1 MVAFLAGAGRSTVL
15 KHLLIASIFS
25 AAAETSGCESSESR
39 DSALV
44 NKQQT
49 HYGNVQP
56 IPWFDWS
63 QDRDNLIQIYKQKN
77 ESRPTHAVVRSAG
90 TGEILWDC
98 PSIGFPIPAD
108 TQLTNPLQRDYTS
121 SGAVA
126 IEQAEPNGL
135 YTSKNTDGTYVLCV
149 DGAGAVSPQ
158 YTESKVEVF
167 TRPIKIEEGK
177 VVFLDQKP
185 SMTIT
190 PKK

>member
-1 MVAFLAGAGRSTVL
+1 MI
-15 KHLLIASIFS
+15 KHLLFASML
-25 AAAETSGCESSESR
+25 AAAADTSGCESSESR
-39 DSALV
+39 DSAIV

-77 ESRPTHAVVRSAG
+77 ESRPTHAVVRSGG

-108 TQLTNPLQRDYTS
+108 TQLTNPVQVEVTTNHY
-121 SGAVA
+121 GV

-135 YTSKNTDGTYVLCV
+135 FTSKHTDGTYVLCV
-149 DGAGAVSPQ
+149 DGAGAISPQ

-167 TRPIKIEEGK
+167 TRPIKIEDGK

-185 SMTIT
+185 SMTLA
-190 PKK
+190 PHK